1 MRLAALIFA
10 GIFAGILASSAALAE
25 APLPDYEIVPL
36 TKADVDFYMDILRAA
51 AAHNAHLTGDDKAA
65 VDFTVNM
72 QKHPPKTPKGDHLP
86 TQGEMDQMTRNAN
99 LAARAAELASYDD
112 KIAEQRGVPKRYE
125 AVKNEIETVLPQI
138 TGEGGS
144 CGGDCTPPGGFS
156 AAVLA
161 RAKKEEVASKADL
174 PLIKSHVAE
183 IKALKKQIG
192 GFMFGGH

>member
-1 MRLAALIFA
+1 MRLALT
-10 GIFAGILASSAALAE
+10 AALAGVLLFGTAMAGE
-25 APLPDYEIVPL
+25 APIPDYDVVPL

-65 VDFTVNM
+65 VDFTIQM
-72 QKHPPKTPKGDHLP
+72 QKHPPPEPKGP
-86 TQGEMDQMTRNAN
+86 MTQADIDRITRNAN

-125 AVKNEIETVLPQI
+125 AVKNEVETVLPAI
-138 TGEGGS
+138 TGLGAS
-144 CGGDCTPPGGFS
+144 CGGDCSPPGGFS

-161 RAKKEEVASKADL
+161 KAKKEEAAAKADK
-174 PLIKSHVAE
+174 PLIAPHAAE
-183 IKALKKQIG
+183 IASLKKTIG

>member
-1 MRLAALIFA
+1 MRLAAF
-10 GIFAGILASSAALAE
+10 IFAGILSSSAALAE
-25 APLPDYEIVPL
+25 APVPDYAVTPL

-65 VDFTVNM
+65 VDFTLDM
-72 QKHPPKTPKGDHLP
+72 QKHPPKEPKGP
-86 TQGEMDQMTRNAN
+86 ITQADMDRMTRNAN
-99 LAARAAELASYDD
+99 LAARAAELASFDD

-138 TGEGGS
+138 TGEGAS

-161 RAKKEEVASKADL
+161 RAKKEEIAGKADL
-174 PLIKSHVAE
+174 PLIKPHAAE